1 MSGHKGY
8 AGEIGNIIVRDNG
21 EKINALNIGAVEN
34 LASGTALIKAA
45 TKEYKEDITS
55 AKIIFDRYLEKD
67 PIAIKLIDQFT
78 TDLARLYSS
87 IAHVVDPSIFII
99 GGGISK
105 SFDVFKDLLIEKYR
119 NLVHEGMR
127 HTEFI
132 VAKLSEPGVVGAAM
146 LPKSMAV
153 KE

>member
-34 LASGTALIKAA
+34 LASGTALIKTA

-67 PIAIKLIDQFT
+67 PITIKLIDQFT

-87 IAHVVDPSIFII
+87 IAHVVDPS
-99 GGGISK
+99 GGDISK

-146 LPKSMAV
+146 LPKSMG
-153 KE
+153 